1 MIKKLFH
8 EKNQQI
14 QKIKIKEFMY
24 KLQLYKRY
32 VLLLLLVWRVNCNE
46 IKERKKKKRD
56 KHTDKSQRNKL
67 ETQ

>member
-1 MIKKLFH
+1 
-8 EKNQQI
+8 
-14 QKIKIKEFMY
+14 MY

-46 IKERKKKKRD
+46 INERKKKKKRD